1 MLSKIYATLIDAGA
15 SEDRSREA
23 SEEMGQIDRRL
34 TRIEII
40 TSLSLVMNVAILV
53 KLYVG

>member
-1 MLSKIYATLIDAGA
+1 MLSKIYAALIDAGA